1 MHLRQRAISE
11 GEGRLLQR
19 VMSRFSGSSDVP
31 ARRAKGEKNM
41 KVKRRENE
49 RIGVFERTED
59 STRAMSLNEGLKKK
73 NGLVG
78 VNRSSSTSSTE

>member
-1 MHLRQRAISE
+1 MKR
-11 GEGRLLQR
+11 
-19 VMSRFSGSSDVP
+19 
-31 ARRAKGEKNM
+31 

-49 RIGVFERTED
+49 RIGVFKRTED

-73 NGLVG
+73 KGLVG

>member
-1 MHLRQRAISE
+1 
-11 GEGRLLQR
+11 
-19 VMSRFSGSSDVP
+19 
-31 ARRAKGEKNM
+31 M
-41 KVKRRENE
+41 KVKRREKE
-49 RIGVFERTED
+49 RIGVFKRTED